1 MEKHRRYTIVMQKDG
16 AFQKALPIEDAD
28 IGTEVYFQPKES
40 KMNSLFYLFSGRNN
54 SVPVRLIAM
63 TCMVLLLI
71 MPFYFIMNSNE
82 TYAYVNIDINPSV
95 ELEVN
100 EQLKVQSINPLNGDA
115 EILINKLSKY
125 KGKELEH
132 VIDNIMNTSEKA
144 GLLKNGK
151 NMLVGVSYILDGHKT
166 SVVDTVD
173 KYFSDHNTDWKI
185 ATFQVPKKI
194 RIQAKENKQTMNELM
209 ATSLAESNET
219 HDVSKEDNMD
229 QTTPV
234 NDEEE
239 AMINSFYN
247 KNQNHSESIKS
258 NKSNSD
264 ESAQS
269 LNNNDYEEKGNNKHP
284 SELKEKNGE
293 INANKKNVGNNTQKG
308 KLEKDNA
315 KDKNRKARGHQ
326 KDKHKNHDNGNHG
339 NNGNHWTNGNEK
351 DNGNNKHKGNNGN
364 NGNNGNHGNKGNGNH
379 NKN

>member
-1 MEKHRRYTIVMQKDG
+1 MEKHRHYTIVMQKDG
-16 AFQKALPIEDAD
+16 AFQKALPIKDAD
-28 IGTEVYFQPKES
+28 IGAEVFFQPKET
-40 KMNSLFYLFSGRNN
+40 KMSSLFYLFSSKNKI
-54 SVPVRLIAM
+54 VPVRLIAM
-63 TCMVLLLI
+63 TCMLFVLI

-115 EILINKLSKY
+115 EILINKLSEY

-151 NMLVGVSYILDGHKT
+151 NMLVGVSYILDSHKI

-185 ATFQVPKKI
+185 ATFKVPKEI
-194 RIQAKENKQTMNELM
+194 RMQAKENKQTMNELM
-209 ATSLAESNET
+209 ATSLTESSET
-219 HDVSKEDNMD
+219 HDVSKKDNMD
-229 QTTPV
+229 QTEPV

-264 ESAQS
+264 ETQS
-269 LNNNDYEEKGNNKHP
+269 LNKNDHEKKGNIKHP

-293 INANKKNVGNNTQKG
+293 INANKKNEGKNAQKG
-308 KLEKDNA
+308 KLKKDTAKDN
-315 KDKNRKARGHQ
+315 NRKARGYQ
-326 KDKHKNHDNGNHG
+326 KDKHKNHG
-339 NNGNHWTNGNEK
+339 NGNHWSNGNDK
-351 DNGNNKHKGNNGN
+351 DKGNNRHKGNNGN
-364 NGNNGNHGNKGNGNH
+364 NRNNNGSNGNKANNH
-379 NKN
+379 

>member
-1 MEKHRRYTIVMQKDG
+1 MEKHRHYTIVMQKDG
-16 AFQKALPIEDAD
+16 AFQKALPIKDAD
-28 IGTEVYFQPKES
+28 IGAEVFFQPKET
-40 KMNSLFYLFSGRNN
+40 KMSSLFYLFSSKNKI
-54 SVPVRLIAM
+54 VPVRLIAM
-63 TCMVLLLI
+63 TCMLFVLI

-115 EILINKLSKY
+115 EILINKLSEY

-151 NMLVGVSYILDGHKT
+151 NMLVGVSYILDSHKI

-185 ATFQVPKKI
+185 ATFKVPKEI
-194 RIQAKENKQTMNELM
+194 RMQAKENKQTMNELM
-209 ATSLAESNET
+209 ATSLTESSET
-219 HDVSKEDNMD
+219 HDVSKKDNMD
-229 QTTPV
+229 QTEPV

-264 ESAQS
+264 ETQS
-269 LNNNDYEEKGNNKHP
+269 LNKNDHEKKGNKHP

-293 INANKKNVGNNTQKG
+293 INANKKNEGKNAQKG
-308 KLEKDNA
+308 KLKKDTAKDN
-315 KDKNRKARGHQ
+315 NRKARGYQ
-326 KDKHKNHDNGNHG
+326 KDKHKNHG
-339 NNGNHWTNGNEK
+339 NGNHWSNGNDK
-351 DNGNNKHKGNNGN
+351 DKGNNRHKGNNGN
-364 NGNNGNHGNKGNGNH
+364 NRNNNGSNGNKANNH
-379 NKN
+379 